1 MFPRVGPR
9 RLLTSRASNQ
19 QKIKHDTSL
28 AGRACYYGGDP
39 TAASLHFRAAT
50 QLDDAGLPAWE
61 GVALTQVASG
71 DYLGAAK
78 TYEEL
83 VRVFFVGSLGRKRE
97 QGKKGASEREGGG
110 IETNETKEPRTA
122 PPLLFF
128 FFLFPSPSPSLRPHP
143 HPHPLTLQPPLQVNL
158 AIEAGAIDKEREFLW
173 REAETL
179 DKASSSSALP
189 LPVPT
194 PAAKPLRAL
203 LAKRLSRSQRV
214 DALCFLADIQAKEE
228 TARQEARVQELL
240 AAADEADK
248 RAGSGSGGGCGGG
261 GRDSAASGGA
271 EAAAGGGAA
280 ERRDHQQPPAADGPA
295 PGPRPQESPPKAA
308 PAPAAPCAPAPASSS
323 SSSHVTRSVS
333 RLRLQVDAERAEA
346 EVSSEGG
353 YGETLRAIVAL
364 TLPCPRY
371 SRYHEAHLQRYLSAL
386 GAHPPRSTARADA
399 RQAALAECVR
409 AVTTSAGG
417 CCTPFPFEAA
427 IWLLEEQEELCGG
440 HVPVSSGSLLRLKTS
455 LAGLACSTPSLL
467 GGAASYGSSLAL
479 TGAGAGAS
487 PVVSPV
493 AAAAAWQQQHHLRT
507 LSSQGLHSSRR
518 SSIEQLA
525 SSPRRPASA
534 DGAAAAKPRTPT
546 GNANS
551 NGPAAVPP
559 PSVFQH
565 STVIPATHHALP
577 SPHHQYH
584 HEGPSLTTAAAP
596 PPPSSSQT
604 ARAAAAALGRGAA
617 APVQLGWF
625 RGNSIVVSSSER
637 RLVGQ
642 LVPRAADR
650 ARADAAAVSAAL
662 AAQAR
667 REAVAKSRRQQR
679 AREKEEQKARRGDAV
694 ADVSLASSEGDD
706 DGEEEGDEAIEEEEE
721 EEEEKTQQS
730 ASVIRIEQFGMK
742 LAHQFPW
749 APSAAVAVGLALR
762 RRFLSDPDAPS
773 TVTRRRQITSTLRR
787 GVLAGADSAAGWK
800 ALAELQYQ
808 NRDFAAAADTA
819 SRGLE
824 WSVRRRAAGH
834 ETLTSFALSLR
845 LCLAR
850 ALRRLGRL
858 DEAEAALRVLAGWVS
873 EGECALDGLSGSPP
887 VQIRQQALRG
897 LAKIALARGD
907 RAGCKATYE
916 RVLGKALIGR
926 GAPAE
931 HW

>member
-1 MFPRVGPR
+1 MGRGGADEGGFR
-9 RLLTSRASNQ
+9 RLSRRV
-19 QKIKHDTSL
+19 KDIRR
-28 AGRACYYGGDP
+28 AGN
-39 TAASLHFRAAT
+39 
-50 QLDDAGLPAWE
+50 E
-61 GVALTQVASG
+61 
-71 DYLGAAK
+71 LGFFFWRERGERK
-78 TYEEL
+78 KKVHKGIEL
-83 VRVFFVGSLGRKRE
+83 E
-97 QGKKGASEREGGG
+97 GKKK
-110 IETNETKEPRTA
+110 TL
-122 PPLLFF
+122 PLPL
-128 FFLFPSPSPSLRPHP
+128 PSPSPAPRPFPFRFSLSGLTK
-143 HPHPLTLQPPLQVNL
+143 HPLPLPPPPRQANL
-158 AIEAGAIDKEREFLW
+158 AVEAGAIDKEREFLW
-173 REAETL
+173 RQAEAL
-179 DKASSSSALP
+179 DKASTSSSLP
-189 LPVPT
+189 LPVPA
-194 PAAKPLRAL
+194 PAAKPLRTL
-203 LAKRLSRSQRV
+203 LTKRLSRSQRI

-240 AAADEADK
+240 ADADEADK
-248 RAGSGSGGGCGGG
+248 RAGSGSGGGGAGGDDGGNEGRTSTTTSNAGG
-261 GRDSAASGGA
+261 GRDRPASA
-271 EAAAGGGAA
+271 EA
-280 ERRDHQQPPAADGPA
+280 PPA
-295 PGPRPQESPPKAA
+295 PGPQPQEAPRPL
-308 PAPAAPCAPAPASSS
+308 PAPSPASSRGRSGS
-323 SSSHVTRSVS
+323 SSVTRSVS
-333 RLRLQVDAERAEA
+333 RLRLQVDGERAEA
-346 EVSSEGG
+346 EVSSDGG

-455 LAGLACSTPSLL
+455 LAGLSCSTTSL
-467 GGAASYGSSLAL
+467 AAAAAAAAHGSSLAL
-479 TGAGAGAS
+479 AGEAGSAGGGGVAS
-487 PVVSPV
+487 PPVVSPV
-493 AAAAAWQQQHHLRT
+493 AAGRQHHHHG
-507 LSSQGLHSSRR
+507 SSSHGGLPPSRR
-518 SSIEQLA
+518 SSIEHLA
-525 SSPRRPASA
+525 SPRRSSA
-534 DGAAAAKPRTPT
+534 DGGAKPRTPT
-546 GNANS
+546 GGEA
-551 NGPAAVPP
+551 GGGGGGQGAAPP

-565 STVIPATHHALP
+565 STVTPATHHALP
-577 SPHHQYH
+577 SQHHHYH
-584 HEGPSLTTAAAP
+584 SSGSVGGGLGSLSNAASSSSPSL
-596 PPPSSSQT
+596 T
-604 ARAAAAALGRGAA
+604 ARAAAVALGRGVA

-662 AAQAR
+662 AVQAR
-667 REAVAKSRRQQR
+667 REAMAKSKRQQR
-679 AREKEEQKARRGDAV
+679 AREKKREKEEEKKKARRKKGGAEGAV
-694 ADVSLASSEGDD
+694 AEVSPASSEEEEIDD
-706 DGEEEGDEAIEEEEE
+706 DVDGGDEEGGAEIEEEEE
-721 EEEEKTQQS
+721 EEEHFTQQS
-730 ASVIRIEQFGMK
+730 PSVIRIEQFGMK

-773 TVTRRRQITSTLRR
+773 TATRRRQITATLRR

-808 NRDFAAAADTA
+808 NRDFAAARDTA
-819 SRGLE
+819 VRGLE

-887 VQIRQQALRG
+887 MQIRQQALRG

-907 RAGCKATYE
+907 RAGAKATYE

>member
-1 MFPRVGPR
+1 LFE
-9 RLLTSRASNQ
+9 SFRAS
-19 QKIKHDTSL
+19 
-28 AGRACYYGGDP
+28 
-39 TAASLHFRAAT
+39 
-50 QLDDAGLPAWE
+50 
-61 GVALTQVASG
+61 
-71 DYLGAAK
+71 
-78 TYEEL
+78 
-83 VRVFFVGSLGRKRE
+83 KR
-97 QGKKGASEREGGG
+97 G
-110 IETNETKEPRTA
+110 IEIETGDRD
-122 PPLLFF
+122 LV
-128 FFLFPSPSPSLRPHP
+128 
-143 HPHPLTLQPPLQVNL
+143 LTLSSLSLFATHLHPTRLQVNL
-158 AIEAGAIDKEREFLW
+158 AVETGASDKEREFLW
-173 REAETL
+173 REAEAL
-179 DKASSSSALP
+179 DKASTSSSNSP
-189 LPVPT
+189 LAVPA

-203 LAKRLSRSQRV
+203 LTKRLSRSQRV
-214 DALCFLADIQAKEE
+214 DALCFLADVQAKEE

-248 RAGSGSGGGCGGG
+248 RAGSGGGG
-261 GRDSAASGGA
+261 GERTTTAAS
-271 EAAAGGGAA
+271 EGGGGG
-280 ERRDHQQPPAADGPA
+280 EEQQQASSSSE
-295 PGPRPQESPPKAA
+295 PGPGPQPQEAPK
-308 PAPAAPCAPAPASSS
+308 APAAPSSTSSS
-323 SSSHVTRSVS
+323 AVTRSVS

-346 EVSSEGG
+346 EVSSDGG

-455 LAGLACSTPSLL
+455 LAGLSCSTPSLV
-467 GGAASYGSSLAL
+467 AHGSSLAL
-479 TGAGAGAS
+479 AAAGSAGGGVGVGGVAS
-487 PVVSPV
+487 PAVSPV
-493 AAAAAWQQQHHLRT
+493 ATAAGQHHHHHH
-507 LSSQGLHSSRR
+507 SSQGLLSSSSRR

-525 SSPRRPASA
+525 SPRRTSA
-534 DGAAAAKPRTPT
+534 DGGAAAAGRPRTPT
-546 GNANS
+546 GGGAGGN
-551 NGPAAVPP
+551 PAAPP
-559 PSVFQH
+559 ASVFQH
-565 STVIPATHHALP
+565 STVTPATLHSLP
-577 SPHHQYH
+577 SQHHHYH
-584 HEGPSLTTAAAP
+584 
-596 PPPSSSQT
+596 SSSGSVGGLGSVAASNSGSLNT
-604 ARAAAAALGRGAA
+604 ARAAAAALGRGVA

-625 RGNSIVVSSSER
+625 RGNSIVVSSNER

-662 AAQAR
+662 AAQER
-667 REAVAKSRRQQR
+667 KEALAKSRRVQKK
-679 AREKEEQKARRGDAV
+679 KERSEGGGDGGAAAV
-694 ADVSLASSEGDD
+694 AGVSPDASSSD
-706 DGEEEGDEAIEEEEE
+706 EEEDIEEEEE
-721 EEEEKTQQS
+721 EEEETGTQQS

-773 TVTRRRQITSTLRR
+773 TATRRRQITATLRR

-808 NRDFAAAADTA
+808 NRDFAAAHDTA
-819 SRGLE
+819 VRGLE

-873 EGECALDGLSGSPP
+873 EGECALDGLSGTRPM
-887 VQIRQQALRG
+887 QIRQQALRG

-907 RAGCKATYE
+907 RAGAKATYE